1 MAQQNIVP
9 SLFGLTPELYQQQRL
24 ADLQAQQV
32 RAGTMAA
39 GPGTMLNPSLAPLYA
54 QAAQQGQVLGEGARA
69 VAGLLGVEDPE
80 LRKIREVQQ
89 MRTQFDIST
98 PKGLRDFASALAAK
112 GYGDLAIQAS
122 AKAADIDKDIAT
134 AQKARMERIPAAE
147 EQAKRIRL
155 NELVDQLGEVEGA
168 KQFNKEVQEGKIKV
182 AAATVPAPGMVGVS
196 DLKGAKSIVDDYTKA
211 PREKLRAVGEIG
223 VLINQIS
230 TNPTALPQLQRS
242 LVKLAG
248 DSQIGQNEV
257 KNILGSSGFTAD
269 VIDGVNKFLTGAPT
283 DAKLQDVARGVK
295 AIEQFYAKQY
305 EQGRETSKRVLSNAK
320 LDERT
325 ISDLIPSAYNTG
337 RAVPSL
343 NEWLAAAK
351 RANPKATDAELTQYY
366 NNKYA
371 K

>member
-1 MAQQNIVP
+1 MAERNIVG
-9 SLFGLTPELYQQQRL
+9 SLFGMTPESYEQALARRTSGDNLAAAQLTPGQL
-24 ADLQAQQV
+24 AGYYAMEAGSGLG
-32 RAGTMAA
+32 RAT
-39 GPGTMLNPSLAPLYA
+39 
-54 QAAQQGQVLGEGARA
+54 Q
-69 VAGLLGVEDPE
+69 GLLGVEDPE
-80 LRKIREVQQ
+80 LAKIRDVQA
-89 MRTQFDIST
+89 MRADYDVSS
-98 PKGLRDFASALAAK
+98 PAGLRAFAQALGQK
-112 GYGDLAIQAS
+112 GYTDLAIQA
-122 AKAADIDKDIAT
+122 AARAADIDKDIAAAVKSRREST
-134 AQKARMERIPAAE
+134 PAAE

-155 NELVDQLGEVEGA
+155 NELVEQLGEVEGA

-182 AAATVPAPGMVGVS
+182 AAAAVPAPGMVGIS

-211 PREKLRAVGEIG
+211 PRDKLKAVGEIG

-283 DAKLQDVARGVK
+283 DAKLQDVAKGVK
-295 AIEQFYAKQY
+295 AIEQFYANQY

-325 ISDLIPSAYNTG
+325 ISDLIPGAYNTG
-337 RAVPSL
+337 RKAPSL

-351 RANPKATDAELTQYY
+351 RANPNSSDQELTQYY

>member
-1 MAQQNIVP
+1 MAQKDIVGG
-9 SLFGLTPELYQQQRL
+9 LFGITPESYQQGMARRTTADNLTAAQLTPGQL
-24 ADLQAQQV
+24 AGYYAMEAGSGLG
-32 RAGTMAA
+32 RAT
-39 GPGTMLNPSLAPLYA
+39 
-54 QAAQQGQVLGEGARA
+54 Q
-69 VAGLLGVEDPE
+69 GLLGVEDPQMQLISRTNQLVQEIGIDTPEKLKTLAGE
-80 LRKIREVQQ
+80 LQKL
-89 MRTQFDIST
+89 
-98 PKGLRDFASALAAK
+98 PGGAALAA
-112 GYGDLAIQAS
+112 QALEEADKRLVS
-122 AKAADIDKDIAT
+122 AAT
-134 AQKARMERIPAAE
+134 VKQKSRENIPAAE
-147 EQAKRIRL
+147 ETAKRIRL
-155 NELVDQLGEVEGA
+155 NELIEQLGEIEGA
-168 KQFNKEVQEGKIKV
+168 KQFNKEQLEGKKSV
-182 AAATVPAPGMVGVS
+182 AAAGVPVPGMVGIS

-211 PREKLRAVGEIG
+211 PRDKLKAVGEIG

-248 DSQIGQNEV
+248 DNQIGQNEV

-325 ISDLIPSAYNTG
+325 IADLIPSAYNTG
-337 RAVPSL
+337 RAAPSL

>member
-1 MAQQNIVP
+1 MAERNIVG
-9 SLFGLTPELYQQQRL
+9 SLFGMTPEMYQQGMARQSSRDNLTAAQLTPGQL
-24 ADLQAQQV
+24 AGFYAME
-32 RAGTMAA
+32 AGT
-39 GPGTMLNPSLAPLYA
+39 GLGR
-54 QAAQQGQVLGEGARA
+54 AAQ
-69 VAGLLGVEDPE
+69 GLLGVEDPE
-80 LRKIREVQQ
+80 LAKIRDVQS
-89 MRTQFDIST
+89 MRSQFDVST
-98 PKGLRDFASALAAK
+98 PVGLREFAQALGQK
-112 GYGDLAIQAS
+112 GYTDLAIQAS
-122 AKAADIDKDIAT
+122 AKAADIAKDIAQ
-134 AQKARMERIPAAE
+134 AQKASRESTPAAE

-155 NELVDQLGEVEGA
+155 NELVEQLGEVEGA
-168 KQFNKEVQEGKIKV
+168 KQFNKEVQEGKVKV
-182 AAATVPAPGMVGVS
+182 AAATVPVPGMVGVS

-283 DAKLQDVARGVK
+283 TAKIQDVARGVK
-295 AIEQFYAKQY
+295 AIEQFYAQQY

-325 ISDLIPSAYNTG
+325 ISDLIPGAYSTG
-337 RAVPSL
+337 SKAPVYAVNPQTKERIMSTDGGKTWTPS
-343 NEWLAAAK
+343 K
-351 RANPKATDAELTQYY
+351 
-366 NNKYA
+366 
-371 K
+371 

>member
-1 MAQQNIVP
+1 MAEKDIVGGI
-9 SLFGLTPELYQQQRL
+9 FGLTPEMYQQGL
-24 ADLQAQQV
+24 ARKTTADNL
-32 RAGTMAA
+32 T
-39 GPGTMLNPSLAPLYA
+39 
-54 QAAQQGQVLGEGARA
+54 AAQLTPGQLAGYYAMEAGSGLGRA
-69 VAGLLGVEDPE
+69 AQGLLGVEDPQ
-80 LRKIREVQQ
+80 LNLIRQTNQLVQQ
-89 MRTQFDIST
+89 IGIDT
-98 PKGLRDFASALAAK
+98 PEKLKTLAGELQKIPGGAALAA
-112 GYGDLAIQAS
+112 QALEE
-122 AKAADIDKDIAT
+122 ADKRLIAAAT
-134 AQKARMERIPAAE
+134 VKQKSRESVPAAE
-147 EQAKRIRL
+147 EQANRIRL
-155 NELVDQLGEVEGA
+155 AELTEQFGPVVGA
-168 KQFNKEVQEGKIKV
+168 QKFREEQQAARRSV
-182 AAATVPAPGMVGVS
+182 AAAGVPQPGMVGIS
-196 DLKGAKSIVDDYTKA
+196 DLKGAKAIVDDYTKA
-211 PREKLRAVGEIG
+211 PREKLKAVGEIG

-283 DAKLQDVARGVK
+283 NAKLQDVARGVK
-295 AIEQFYAKQY
+295 AIEQFYANQY

-337 RAVPSL
+337 RSVPSL

>member
-1 MAQQNIVP
+1 MAQPNVVT
-9 SLFGLTPELYQQQRL
+9 SLFGLNPELYQQNRM

-39 GPGTMLNPSLAPLYA
+39 SPGTMLNPSLAPLYA
-54 QAAQQGQVLGEGARA
+54 QAAQRGQLLGEAAKG

-80 LRKIREVQQ
+80 LAKIREVQQ
-89 MRTQFDIST
+89 MRQMFDVSN
-98 PKGLRDFASALAAK
+98 PAGLRQFAQALGQR
-112 GYGDLAIQAS
+112 GYSDLAIQAS
-122 AKAADIDKDIAT
+122 AKAADIDKDLAAAFKSRREAT
-134 AQKARMERIPAAE
+134 PAAE

-155 NELVDQLGEVEGA
+155 ATLQDQLGDVEGA
-168 KQFNKEVQEGKIKV
+168 KQFDKEQQEGKVRV
-182 AAATVPAPGMVGVS
+182 AAATVPAPGMVNVT

-211 PREKLRAVGEIG
+211 PRDKLKSVGEIG

-257 KNILGSSGFTAD
+257 KNILGSSGFPAD

-283 DAKLQDVARGVK
+283 NAKIQDVARGVK
-295 AIEQFYAKQY
+295 AIEQFYATQY
-305 EQGRETSKRVLSNAK
+305 EQGRETSKRVLANAK

-325 ISDLIPSAYNTG
+325 INDLIPKAYSTG
-337 RAVPSL
+337 TQAPIYAV
-343 NEWLAAAK
+343 
-351 RANPKATDAELTQYY
+351 NPQTKERIMSTDGGKTWTAS
-366 NNKYA
+366 K
-371 K
+371 

>member
-1 MAQQNIVP
+1 MAQQDIVGG
-9 SLFGLTPELYQQQRL
+9 LFGMTPEMFQQQR
-24 ADLQAQQV
+24 QAQQMREAQAV
-32 RAGTMAA
+32 GAMSPEQFIKFSGYRAGQAA
-39 GPGTMLNPSLAPLYA
+39 GN
-54 QAAQQGQVLGEGARA
+54 VLG
-69 VAGLLGVEDPE
+69 GLLGVEDPQ
-80 LRKIREVQQ
+80 LNLIRQTNQLVQQ
-89 MRTQFDIST
+89 IGIDT
-98 PKGLRDFASALAAK
+98 PEKLKTLAGELQKLPGGAALAA
-112 GYGDLAIQAS
+112 QALEEADKRLVS
-122 AKAADIDKDIAT
+122 AAT
-134 AQKARMERIPAAE
+134 VKQKSRESIPAAE
-147 EQAKRIRL
+147 EQANRIRL
-155 NELVDQLGEVEGA
+155 AELTDQFGPVVGA
-168 KQFNKEVQEGKIKV
+168 QKFREEQQAARRSV
-182 AAATVPAPGMVGVS
+182 AAAGVPQPGMVGIS
-196 DLKGAKSIVDDYTKA
+196 DLKGAKAIVDDYTKA
-211 PREKLRAVGEIG
+211 PREKLKAVGEIG

-283 DAKLQDVARGVK
+283 NAKLQDVARGVK
-295 AIEQFYAKQY
+295 AIEQFYANQY

-337 RAVPSL
+337 RSVPSL